1 MYLRPIL
8 SLCFFRAFSAIS
20 CEAKHMKAS
29 PVLLP
34 WKSTSDVIPFS
45 TISSP
50 AKNWTISSL
59 LYPKGSPQIH
69 TKPSLAMS
77 GLFGPVC
84 FNTQSI
90 STLFDLNP
98 STCLCPSFPV
108 FFHGQFDF
116 IFCFQ
121 FSKSLATWS
130 AFSGVDETNTL
141 SPFWILQSEKK
152 PLHFVC
158 RARPRQAPDL
168 RHEPLRTFGAQHHCL
183 SVGAGVK
190 SDCPYNFGTAKRE
203 IKDPD
208 LYWLFYKSQRL
219 PW

>member
-29 PVLLP
+29 PVFLP

-50 AKNWTISSL
+50 SKNWTISSL

-141 SPFWILQSEKK
+141 SPILNFAVRKK
-152 PLHFVC
+152 TTALRLPSKTK
-158 RARPRQAPDL
+158 ASPRPSPRTPPHLWCPASLSLSGCWRQIRLPIQL
-168 RHEPLRTFGAQHHCL
+168 RH
-183 SVGAGVK
+183 S
-190 SDCPYNFGTAKRE
+190 
-203 IKDPD
+203 
-208 LYWLFYKSQRL
+208 
-219 PW
+219 